1 VADVLH
7 EYAGGISDVRETWD
21 DGEGE
26 FSFRMSG
33 LAISGRIDVLE
44 DAVLFDMK
52 LPLMAMAFK
61 GKLEGEIRRRAET
74 LLA

>member
-1 VADVLH
+1 
-7 EYAGGISDVRETWD
+7 
-21 DGEGE
+21 
-26 FSFRMSG
+26 MSG